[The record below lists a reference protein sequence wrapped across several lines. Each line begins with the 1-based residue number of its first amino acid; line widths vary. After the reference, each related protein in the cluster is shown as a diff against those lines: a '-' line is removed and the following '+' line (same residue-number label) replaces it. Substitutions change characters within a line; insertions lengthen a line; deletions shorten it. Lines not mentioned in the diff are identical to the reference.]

1 MQPAKGQVEMTREAA
16 AEAAEVKEERGEASN
31 FGMDNAAFVRENSPR
46 NGAKRGKN
54 YALMTSSA

>member
-1 MQPAKGQVEMTREAA
+1 MTREAA

-46 NGAKRGKN
+46 NGAKRGKD
-54 YALMTSSA
+54 YALMTSYA